1 MKKALRLTVAAVLM
15 AVSLPSYSQFHT
27 VKKIPY
33 VMNITTSDTAP
44 AAAVLPKDIEKEM
57 QIRPEAQSDSITASV
72 TDSTVVRNLMCPPLD
87 SLTVTSHYGYRKDP
101 FTGKRKF
108 HYGTDFRSNSE
119 NVYAMMPGK
128 VKKIGYNKKL
138 GNYITL
144 EHGEFEVTYAH
155 LHTAVGEKGDFVN
168 AGQSVGITGSTG
180 RSTGEHLHVAMRFR
194 KKSVDPYPLVMYVKN
209 HSYQGM

>member
-1 MKKALRLTVAAVLM
+1 MKKILRLTVATALM

-33 VMNITTSDTAP
+33 IMNITTSDTAP
-44 AAAVLPKDIEKEM
+44 AAVLPKEIEKEM
-57 QIRPEAQSDSITASV
+57 QVRPEVPTDSIAASSP
-72 TDSTVVRNLMCPPLD
+72 DSTIVRNLICSPLD
-87 SLTVTSHYGYRKDP
+87 SLIVTSHYGYRKDP

>member
-1 MKKALRLTVAAVLM
+1 MKKALRLTVATALM

-57 QIRPEAQSDSITASV
+57 QVQPEVLPDSITASA

-101 FTGKRKF
+101 FTGKRTF

-128 VKKIGYNKKL
+128 VKRIGYNKKL

-194 KKSVDPYPLVMYVKN
+194 KKCVDPYPLVMYVKN
-209 HSYQGM
+209 HSYHEK

>member
-1 MKKALRLTVAAVLM
+1 MKKILRLTVATALM
-15 AVSLPSYSQFHT
+15 VVSLPSYSQFHT

-44 AAAVLPKDIEKEM
+44 VVVLPKEIEKEM
-57 QIRPEAQSDSITASV
+57 QVRPEVPTDSIAASSP
-72 TDSTVVRNLMCPPLD
+72 DSTVVRNLICPPLD
-87 SLTVTSHYGYRKDP
+87 SLIVTSHYGYRKDP